1 MEFTDIGYLSKTHG
15 VKGQL
20 ILRADKEVYFE
31 EVKVVFLEST
41 TGLAPHFVKR
51 ISPNNVGFIIELEET
66 DTVEKAKLLIGK
78 KIFVDAELVELVE
91 EDSNWVGF
99 ELSDKNF
106 GDIGKVFEVNDNGF
120 QILLS
125 IMHKNKEIIL
135 PLVND
140 FIEKIDETDRKIYYN
155 APEGLID
162 IYLKDV

>member
-15 VKGQL
+15 IKGQL
-20 ILRADKEVYFE
+20 ILRADKDFYFE
-31 EVKVVFLEST
+31 DLKVAFIESS
-41 TGLAPHFVKR
+41 TGLAPHFVKK
-51 ISPNNVGFIIELEET
+51 ISPNNVGFIIELEEI

-162 IYLKDV
+162 VYLKDV

>member
-31 EVKVVFLEST
+31 EVKVVFLESS

-106 GDIGKVFEVNDNGF
+106 GDIGKVFEVNDNGV

-162 IYLKDV
+162 VYLKDV

>member
-20 ILRADKEVYFE
+20 ILRADKDFYFE
-31 EVKVVFLEST
+31 EVKVVFLESS
-41 TGLAPHFVKR
+41 TGLAPHFVKK

-125 IMHKNKEIIL
+125 IMYKNKEIIL

-162 IYLKDV
+162 VYLKDV

>member
-31 EVKVVFLEST
+31 EVKVVFLESS
-41 TGLAPHFVKR
+41 TGLAPHFVKK

-91 EDSNWVGF
+91 EDSDWVGF

-140 FIEKIDETDRKIYYN
+140 FIEKIDETERKIYYN

-162 IYLKDV
+162 VYLKDV